1 VPPSKRPSAPRAKR
15 SVTVTKKPGARTA
28 SSRYTAPKPKSAKHS
43 ALWVPAAMF
52 ACFALGVVLI
62 AANYL
67 ELLPGGQAK
76 NEYLFVGLGNLIAGF
91 VLSTQFR

>member
-1 VPPSKRPSAPRAKR
+1 
-15 SVTVTKKPGARTA
+15 
-28 SSRYTAPKPKSAKHS
+28 
-43 ALWVPAAMF
+43 
-52 ACFALGVVLI
+52 VVLI